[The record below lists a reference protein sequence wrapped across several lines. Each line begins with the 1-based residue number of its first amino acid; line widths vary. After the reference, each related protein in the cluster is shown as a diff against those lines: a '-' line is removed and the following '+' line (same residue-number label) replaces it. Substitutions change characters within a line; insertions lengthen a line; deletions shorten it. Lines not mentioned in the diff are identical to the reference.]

1 MARSYRETMAEI
13 AAMPVLDA
21 WYRALNIDDETT
33 AEAIGIG
40 ARAVRKAGT
49 ARMHPVEI
57 AAIGH
62 RAGSA
67 PRIDDD
73 PEHGVYHPAPADA
86 AAFRAAV
93 EAGLV
98 DYAESLTPERRTLL
112 QRYRLA
118 DAAYKVVGVGAV
130 GTLCGVL
137 LMVSGDGEA
146 LYLQFKE
153 ATRSVLEAYAGPSPY
168 AHHGER
174 VVRGQRLLQAASDIL
189 LGFATGP
196 TGRHLYVR
204 QLRDAKIKPQLE
216 TMSPSNFRRY
226 AATCGEVLARAH
238 ARTADAVVLSAYL
251 GKSATFD
258 EAIGAFAL
266 AYASRPR
273 KDHAA
278 LLEAIKV
285 GRLPSAEQ
293 DSQQANSPLAAGGS
307 AMPII
312 KLLFNGKP

>member
-1 MARSYRETMAEI
+1 MAEV
-13 AAMPVLDA
+13 AAMPVLAA
-21 WYRALNIDDETT
+21 WYQALNIDDEDT

-40 ARAVRKAGT
+40 ARAVRKAST
-49 ARMHPVEI
+49 ARTHPVEI

-62 RAGSA
+62 RAGAA

-112 QRYRLA
+112 QRYSLA

-130 GTLCGVL
+130 HAVRACPVIGRRATRVL
-137 LMVSGDGEA
+137 LN
-146 LYLQFKE
+146 LQFKE
-153 ATRSVLEAYAGPSPY
+153 ANRSVLEAHAGPSPF

-174 VVRGQRLLQAASDIL
+174 VVRGQRLLQAASDML

-196 TGRHLYVR
+196 TGRHLYIR

-216 TMSPSNFRRY
+216 IMSPRNFRRY

-238 ARTADAVVLSAYL
+238 ARTADAVVMSAYL
-251 GKSATFD
+251 GKSTAFD
-258 EAIGAFAL
+258 EAIGAFAHV
-266 AYASRPR
+266 YAKQTQR
-273 KDHAA
+273 DHEA
-278 LLEAIKV
+278 LLKAIES
-285 GRLPSAEQ
+285 GRLPGRDE
-293 DSQQANSPLAAGGS
+293 GS
-307 AMPII
+307 
-312 KLLFNGKP
+312 